1 MACSL
6 LALTN
11 RCGKVLGEHEEE
23 GEPRPLFQREREG
36 PPRQGSCSEKPGE
49 EPLDRGLLL
58 LGQLEHQARAGGRW
72 QRQSQ
77 GVSQTRSCRGY
88 LGDDGLCRVPDWRIS
103 FSVCPPAEGVKTS
116 LQLLSLSLTST
127 HFSKLNCLVF
137 DIFLTTYL
145 DLNTFSVKTVC
156 TQCVLHHR

>member
-1 MACSL
+1 MQSACFDKSVWQG
-6 LALTN
+6 AGRARGRGRTPTF
-11 RCGKVLGEHEEE
+11 VS
-23 GEPRPLFQREREG
+23 EREGG